1 MSAYQRV
8 AVRALAVAT
17 LGAGGYALAALAA
30 TGPQTAGVPVAATA
44 AGRAQAPQTQQ
55 QSAGRAAQATPR
67 RTFRDATTS
76 SPITLS
82 RNGRLAWVVNPGA
95 DSVSV
100 ISTATNAVVRTIP
113 VGDEP
118 QSVALDPSDR
128 YAFVANAAGS
138 NVTVVRITNANP
150 RSFAARRDR
159 TLTTGAE
166 PWNIVA
172 SPDGRRVFV
181 ANSGQDTITVID
193 ALRPRII
200 GHVNLRRSRCNPD
213 RDQHF
218 QPRGLAVER
227 NSNRL
232 YVTGF
237 LAFTGPGGRQGTDTG
252 KQGIVCRLTIDTES
266 NDIDDYRARRRIA
279 LQPRDTGFTV
289 DRDGNGTPDPTAAFP
304 NQLQSIVIR
313 GGQAYLP
320 NIAASPDGPQR
331 FNTSTQAFLNVMN
344 GVRTGEE
351 RDAAPGR
358 FLNLHLGAR
367 NPEPGKKRLF
377 FANPWAIAFTNR
389 SGTGSAY
396 VVSAAS
402 DLLVKIRVA
411 ADGRIAFTGDADTTR
426 YVDLNDPANPATAGA
441 NAGKNPQ
448 GIAITADGRRAYVT
462 NFVSRNVSVVDT
474 QTDQVV
480 RTIQTSA
487 PPPPGSPA
495 EVVAVGAEM
504 FFSSRGNFNRPP
516 NATVS
521 TTDRLSSEGWQ
532 GCASCHFKG
541 LTDGVIWK
549 FGSGPRKSVPLNASF
564 NPLNRAQQRILNY
577 SAIFDEIEDF
587 ELNVRNVSGPGPLP
601 AQTPCKTPPPA
612 PAPATSNFDPAHGLI
627 VADDGD
633 INVPP
638 CVINSLA
645 AKANADRPQVTV
657 TLPNSPVAV
666 PAMTALREWVRAAI
680 RTPNGPLP
688 STRLRPGPSRSD
700 LAAGR
705 RLFQQQSCQSCHG
718 GQLWTVGVKDF
729 NSPPPATDIATET
742 TPPPAA
748 GTAPVAV
755 PFLPRFLR
763 DIGSFNLGVP
773 GAANDIGGNVGADEK
788 ATQGVVAGVATP
800 AAPPDALGRDY
811 NGDGKGAGYNV
822 PSLLGIFAVP
832 PYYHNG
838 ACQTLACVVGNVRHR
853 TANGTLPDRLQ
864 SARAR
869 AQLVAWLETV
879 TARTPPV
886 P

>member
-1 MSAYQRV
+1 MSAYQRS
-8 AVRALAVAT
+8 ARRTLAAVAI
-17 LGAGGYALAALAA
+17 AVGGYAVVAAAA
-30 TGPQTAGVPVAATA
+30 TSPQGTGVPVAATA
-44 AGRAQAPQTQQ
+44 AAPAEPPAT
-55 QSAGRAAQATPR
+55 GRAAQAPRR
-67 RTFRDATTS
+67 RTFPGPTTS

-100 ISTATNAVVRTIP
+100 ISTATNSVVRTIR

-118 QSVALDPSDR
+118 QSVAVDPSDR
-128 YAFVANAAGS
+128 FAFVANAAGS
-138 NVTVVRITNANP
+138 NVTVLRITNANP
-150 RSFAARRDR
+150 RSFAARRER

-166 PWNIVA
+166 PWNIVV

-193 ALRPRII
+193 ARRPRII
-200 GHVNLRRSRCNPD
+200 GHVDLRRSRCNPD

-232 YVTGF
+232 YVTSF
-237 LAFTGPGGRQGTDTG
+237 LAFTLRGGRQGTDTG

-279 LQPRDTGFTV
+279 LQPRDTGFAV
-289 DRDGNGTPDPTAAFP
+289 DRDGNGTLDPTAAFP

-331 FNTSTQAFLNVMN
+331 FNTSTQAFLNVIN

-402 DLLVKIRVA
+402 DLLVKIQVA

-426 YVDLNDPANPATAGA
+426 YIDLNDPANPATSGA

-448 GIAITADGRRAYVT
+448 GIAITPDGRRAYVT

-474 QTDQVV
+474 RTDQVV

-504 FFSSRGNFNRPP
+504 FFSSRGNFNRPA
-516 NATVS
+516 NATVP
-521 TTDRLSSEGWQ
+521 TTERLSSDGWQ
-532 GCASCHFKG
+532 GCSSCHFKG

-549 FGSGPRKSVPLNASF
+549 FASGPRKSVPLNATF

-577 SAIFDEIEDF
+577 SAIFDELEDF

-601 AQTPCKTPPPA
+601 AQNPCKTPP
-612 PAPATSNFDPAHGLI
+612 PATSNFDPAHGLLI
-627 VADDGD
+627 ADDGD

-638 CVINSLA
+638 CVINSLG

-657 TLPNSPVAV
+657 TLPNSTVAV

-688 STRLRPGPSRSD
+688 LTRLRPGRSRSD
-700 LAAGR
+700 IAAGR

-718 GQLWTVGVKDF
+718 GQLFTVGIKDF
-729 NSPPPATDIATET
+729 NSPPPATEIATET

-755 PFLPRFLR
+755 PYLPRFLR
-763 DIGSFNLGVP
+763 DIGSFSLGVP
-773 GAANDIGGNVGADEK
+773 GAANDIDGNVGADEK
-788 ATQGVVAGVATP
+788 ATQNVVAGVATP
-800 AAPPDALGRDY
+800 AAPQDALGRDY

-838 ACQTLACVVGNVRHR
+838 ACETLACVVGNVRHR
-853 TANGTLPDRLQ
+853 TANGRLPDRLE

-879 TARTPPV
+879 ASGRQAV

>member
-1 MSAYQRV
+1 MSAFQRSARRALV
-8 AVRALAVAT
+8 AVAVA
-17 LGAGGYALAALAA
+17 AAGYAIAALAA
-30 TGPQTAGVPVAATA
+30 AGVQPAGVPVAATA
-44 AGRAQAPQTQQ
+44 APSAADGPQ
-55 QSAGRAAQATPR
+55 GRAAQASN
-67 RTFRDATTS
+67 RTFPGPTTS

-82 RNGRLAWVVNPGA
+82 RDGRLAWVVNPGA
-95 DSVSV
+95 DTVSV
-100 ISTATNAVVRTIP
+100 IATSSNRVVGTIRT
-113 VGDEP
+113 GDEP
-118 QSVALDPSDR
+118 QSVAVDPNDR

-138 NVTVVRITNANP
+138 SVTVVRITN
-150 RSFAARRDR
+150 RSPSSFRARRQR
-159 TLTTGAE
+159 TLTTGSE
-166 PWNIVA
+166 PWNVVA
-172 SPDGRRVFV
+172 TPDGRRVFV
-181 ANSGQDTITVID
+181 ANSGQDSITVID
-193 ALRPRII
+193 ARRPRII
-200 GHVNLRRSRCNPD
+200 GHVDLRDSRCNPD
-213 RDQHF
+213 EDQHF

-232 YVTGF
+232 YVTSF
-237 LAFTGPGGRQGTDTG
+237 LAFTRPGGRQGSDTG
-252 KQGIVCRLTIDTES
+252 KQGIVCRLTIDTSS
-266 NDIDDYRARRRIA
+266 NDIDDYRARKRIA
-279 LQPRDTGFTV
+279 LQPQTTGFTV
-289 DRDGNGTPDPTAAFP
+289 DRDGNGTPDPTSAFP
-304 NQLQSIVIR
+304 NQMQSIVIR

-331 FNTSTQAFLNVMN
+331 FNTSTQAFVNVVN

-389 SGTGSAY
+389 SGAGNAY
-396 VVSAAS
+396 VVSAGS
-402 DLLVKIRVA
+402 DLLVKIQVA

-426 YVDLNDPANPATAGA
+426 YIDLNDPANPATSGA

-448 GIAITADGRRAYVT
+448 GIAISPDGRRAYVT

-474 QTDQVV
+474 STDQVV
-480 RTIQTSA
+480 ATVQTSA
-487 PPPPGSPA
+487 PPQAGSPA
-495 EVVAVGAEM
+495 ETVAVGAEM

-532 GCASCHFKG
+532 GCSSCHFKG

-564 NPLNRAQQRILNY
+564 NPLNRQQQRILNY

-587 ELNVRNVSGPGPLP
+587 EANVRNVSGPGPLP
-601 AQTPCKTPPPA
+601 APQPCSTPPPA
-612 PAPATSNFDPAHGLI
+612 TSNLDPNHGLI
-627 VADDGD
+627 IGDDAN
-633 INVPP
+633 INRAP
-638 CVINSLA
+638 CVLNSLA

-657 TLPNSPVAV
+657 TLPGSATAV

-688 STRLRPGPSRSD
+688 ASRLRPGSSASD
-700 LAAGR
+700 IAAGR
-705 RLFQQQSCQSCHG
+705 RLFQQQNCQSCHG
-718 GQLWTVGVKDF
+718 GQLWTVGIKDF
-729 NSPPPATDIATET
+729 NSPPPATEIATET

-763 DIGSFNLGVP
+763 DIGSFNLGVA
-773 GAANDIGGNVGADEK
+773 GAGNDIGGNIGSEGQ
-788 ATQGVVAGVATP
+788 ATQGVVGGVATP
-800 AAPPDALGRDY
+800 ATPPDALGRDY

-838 ACQTLACVVGNVRHR
+838 ACQTLACVVGNVKHR
-853 TANGTLPDRLQ
+853 TANGRLPDRLR
-864 SARAR
+864 SARAQ

>member
-1 MSAYQRV
+1 MSAYHRSARRV
-8 AVRALAVAT
+8 LAAVTLAV
-17 LGAGGYALAALAA
+17 GGYALAALAT

-44 AGRAQAPQTQQ
+44 AGPGQAPEQA
-55 QSAGRAAQATPR
+55 AGRAAQATPR
-67 RTFRDATTS
+67 GTFSGPTTS

-82 RNGRLAWVVNPGA
+82 RDGRLAWVVNPGA
-95 DSVSV
+95 DTVSV
-100 ISTATNAVVRTIP
+100 ISTATNAVVRTIR

-118 QSVALDPSDR
+118 QSVAVDPSDR

-138 NVTVVRITNANP
+138 SVTVIRITNRTP
-150 RSFAARRDR
+150 SSFQARRQR

-181 ANSGQDTITVID
+181 ANSGQDTISVID

-200 GHVNLRRSRCNPD
+200 GHVNLRSSDCNAD
-213 RDQHF
+213 RNRHF
-218 QPRGLAVER
+218 QPRGLAVDA

-232 YVTGF
+232 YVTSF
-237 LAFTGPGGRQGTDTG
+237 FAFTRRGGRQGTDTG
-252 KQGIVCRLTIDTES
+252 RQGVVCRLSVDTES

-279 LQPRDTGFTV
+279 LQPQVTGFNV
-289 DRDGNGTPDPTAAFP
+289 DRNGDATAEPTSAFP

-331 FNTSTQAFLNVMN
+331 FNVTTQAFLSVIN

-358 FLNLHLGAR
+358 FLNLHLGSR

-389 SGTGSAY
+389 SGAGSAY
-396 VVSAAS
+396 VVSAGS
-402 DLLVKIRVA
+402 DLLVKISVA

-426 YVDLNDPANPATAGA
+426 YIDLNDPANPATAGA

-448 GIAITADGRRAYVT
+448 GIAITNDGRRAYVT

-474 QTDQVV
+474 NTDQVI

-487 PPPPGSPA
+487 PPPAGSPA

-516 NATVS
+516 TANANVS
-521 TTDRLSSEGWQ
+521 TSERLSSEGWQ
-532 GCASCHFKG
+532 SCSSCHFKG
-541 LTDGVIWK
+541 LTDGVIWE
-549 FGSGPRKSVPLNASF
+549 FGSGPRKSVPLNATF
-564 NPLNRAQQRILNY
+564 NPRNPQQQRILNY
-577 SAIFDEIEDF
+577 SGIFDEVEDF
-587 ELNVRNVSGPGPLP
+587 EANVRNVSGPGPLP
-601 AQTPCKTPPPA
+601 AQNPCRNPPP
-612 PAPATSNFDPAHGLI
+612 PTSNFDPAHGLLI
-627 VADDGD
+627 GDNGD
-633 INVPP
+633 INFPP
-638 CVINSLA
+638 CTINSLA
-645 AKANADRPQVTV
+645 AKPNAERAQVTV
-657 TLPNSPVAV
+657 TLPNSTVAV

-688 STRLRPGPSRSD
+688 RTRLRPGPSRAD
-700 LAAGR
+700 IAAGR
-705 RLFQQQSCQSCHG
+705 RLFEQQNCQSCHG
-718 GQLWTVGVKDF
+718 GQLFTVGIKDF
-729 NSPPPATDIATET
+729 PSPPGAADIATEL
-742 TPPPAA
+742 TPAPPA
-748 GTAPVAV
+748 GVTPVGV
-755 PFLPRFLR
+755 PFLPKFLR

-773 GAANDIGGNVGADEK
+773 PAGAAIGGNVGAAEE
-788 ATQGVVAGVATP
+788 ATQNVVAGVATP
-800 AAPPDALGRDY
+800 ATPALALGLDHNR
-811 NGDGKGAGYNV
+811 DGKGNGYNV
-822 PSLLGIFAVP
+822 PSLLGIFALP

-838 ACQTLACVVGNVRHR
+838 ACETLGCVVGNVRHR
-853 TANGTLPDRLQ
+853 TANGTIPDRLQ
-864 SARAR
+864 SSRAR

-879 TARTPPV
+879 ASGRQAV